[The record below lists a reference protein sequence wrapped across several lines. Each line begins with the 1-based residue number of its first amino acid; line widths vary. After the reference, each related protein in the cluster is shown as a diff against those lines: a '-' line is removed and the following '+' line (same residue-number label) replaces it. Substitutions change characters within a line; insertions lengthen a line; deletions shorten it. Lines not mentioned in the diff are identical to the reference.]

1 MNRVQVI
8 GIGPGSAELM
18 TLEARAAI
26 DAADAVFAAARHMPL
41 APGAL
46 PLEPLSDAPR
56 RIGAALDRGAR
67 TAVLVSG
74 DPCLYSLL
82 GMLRRELGADRIEV
96 LPGLG
101 ALQTFCARMGV
112 LWQDAK
118 IISGHGRALS
128 VSALGH
134 YVRGHARTMLF
145 CDAEHDA
152 AWAARSLLTEGL
164 ENIRM
169 CVGERLSCPDE
180 RLTRGTP
187 AELADGSF
195 DPLSLVWFENDAP
208 QPGLPAFGIPDE
220 RFVRGKI
227 PMTKREIRIQI
238 LSALNLRPDS
248 VVWDVGAG
256 TGSVSIEC
264 ARACPLGQ
272 VIAIEQK
279 GEGASLIRE
288 NARRFHINNLRVVEG
303 TAPEACAG
311 LPAPTH
317 VFIGG
322 SSGHLREILERL
334 PDGARVVASA
344 VTLESIAELSQCFSE
359 FTQEAEFIQLSVSRA
374 EALGRYHLLRGMNP
388 VLIASGNYRR
398 DTHEE

>member
-8 GIGPGSAELM
+8 GIGPGSAKLL
-18 TLEARAAI
+18 TLEARGAI
-26 DAADAVFAAARHMPL
+26 DAAAVVFAAARHMAL

-46 PLEPLSDAPR
+46 PLEPLSNAPR
-56 RIGAALDRGAR
+56 RIAASLDRGAR
-67 TAVLVSG
+67 TVVLVSG

-82 GMLRRELGADRIEV
+82 GMLQRELGADRIEV

-101 ALQTFCARMGV
+101 AIQSFCAKMGV

-118 IISGHGRALS
+118 IISGHGRPLS

-134 YVRGHARTMLF
+134 HVRTHARTMLF

-152 AWAARSLLTEGL
+152 AWAARCLLAEGL
-164 ENIRM
+164 DGVRM

-180 RLTRGTP
+180 RLTHGAP
-187 AELADGSF
+187 AELAGGSF

-208 QPGLPAFGIPDE
+208 HPGLPTFGIPDGQ
-220 RFVRGKI
+220 FIRGEI

-264 ARACPLGQ
+264 ARACPFGQ
-272 VIAIEQK
+272 VFAIERKEQ
-279 GEGASLIRE
+279 GAALIRE
-288 NARRFHINNLRVVEG
+288 NVRRFYINNLTLVSG
-303 TAPEACAG
+303 TAPEACAE

-322 SSGHLREILERL
+322 SAGRLREILERL
-334 PDGARVVASA
+334 PGGTRVVASA

-359 FTQEAEFIQLSVSRA
+359 FAEEAEFIQLSVSRA
-374 EALGRYHLLRGMNP
+374 ETLGCYHLLRGMNP
-388 VLIASGNYRR
+388 VLIASGNLRR
-398 DTHEE
+398 DIHEK

>member
-1 MNRVQVI
+1 MNRVRVI
-8 GIGPGSAELM
+8 GVGPGGAGLL

-26 DAADAVFAAARHMPL
+26 DAADTVFAAARHMPL

-56 RIGAALDRGAR
+56 RIRAALDGGAR

-82 GMLRRELGADRIEV
+82 GMLRRELRAERIEV
-96 LPGLG
+96 VPGLG
-101 ALQTFCARMGV
+101 AIQAFCARMGV

-134 YVRGHARTMLF
+134 HVRGHARTILF
-145 CDAEHDA
+145 CDSEHDA
-152 AWAARSLLTEGL
+152 AWAARALLAEGL
-164 ENIRM
+164 EDVRL

-180 RLTRGTP
+180 RLTHGSP
-187 AELADGSF
+187 AEFADGSF

-208 QPGLPAFGIPDE
+208 RPGTPALGIPDE
-220 RFVRGKI
+220 QFVRGKI

-238 LSALNLRPDS
+238 MAALDVRPDS

-272 VIAIEQK
+272 VYAIERK
-279 GEGASLIRE
+279 DEGAVLIAE
-288 NARRFHINNLRVVEG
+288 NACRFHANNLTVVKSA
-303 TAPEACAG
+303 APEALAE

-322 SSGHLREILERL
+322 SNGKLKEILDAI
-334 PDGARVVASA
+334 PGAPRVVASA
-344 VTLESIAELSQCFSE
+344 VTLESIAELTQCFPE
-359 FTQEAEFIQLSVSRA
+359 RMDGVEFIQLSASRA
-374 EALGRYHLLRGMNP
+374 EELGRYHLMRGMNP
-388 VLIASGNYRR
+388 VLIASGNLRR
-398 DTHEE
+398 NEE

>member
-26 DAADAVFAAARHMPL
+26 DAADVVFAAARHMPL

-56 RIGAALDRGAR
+56 RIGVALDHGAR

-134 YVRGHARTMLF
+134 YVRSHAWTMLF
-145 CDAEHDA
+145 CDADHDA
-152 AWAARSLLTEGL
+152 TWAARSLLAEDL
-164 ENIRM
+164 KDVRM

-180 RLTRGTP
+180 RLIWGAP
-187 AELADGSF
+187 AELTDNSF

-208 QPGLPAFGIPDE
+208 RPGLPTFGISDE
-220 RFVRGKI
+220 QFVRGKI

-248 VVWDVGAG
+248 VVWDIGAG

-264 ARACPLGQ
+264 ARTCPLGH

-279 GEGASLIRE
+279 SEGMELIRE
-288 NARRFHINNLRVVEG
+288 NARRFHVNNLTAVEG
-303 TAPEACAG
+303 TAPEVCAG
-311 LPAPTH
+311 LPTPTH

-322 SSGHLREILERL
+322 TSGHLRGILDQL
-334 PDGARVVASA
+334 PGGARVVASA
-344 VTLESIAELSQCFSE
+344 VTLESIAELSQCFPE
-359 FTQEAEFIQLSVSRA
+359 YMEEAEFVQLSVSRA
-374 EALGRYHLLRGMNP
+374 EALGRYHMLRGMNP

-398 DTHEE
+398 DTHEK